1 MYHKNGDEDVSFY
14 FLKKK
19 GHNNSAK
26 TIIFFFFFISVPLLV
41 PDLCTMHNRT
51 QQIYETAL
59 TQHACRS
66 ILPNSTSSNYFM

>member
-26 TIIFFFFFISVPLLV
+26 TIIFFFFFYLCASFGTGLV
-41 PDLCTMHNRT
+41 HNA
-51 QQIYETAL
+51 Q
-59 TQHACRS
+59 
-66 ILPNSTSSNYFM
+66 